1 MASPISSESS
11 STLTQ
16 GNQAQGTAWQT
27 TTALFAPTQFLAALM
42 EGKTTELSR
51 PIVYKPFGF
60 LKSIDLRTV
69 NLKLEDIR
77 YKFGWELILFREM
90 GACQTQEPVGASER
104 EIGSLDEVFLFHHG
118 LDDISSL
125 GLFPEQETGPET
137 GPEVF
142 RDDLGEDLSKDEGG
156 SSGQME

>member
-16 GNQAQGTAWQT
+16 GNQTQGTAWQT
-27 TTALFAPTQFLAALM
+27 TTALFAPTQFLTALM

-69 NLKLEDIR
+69 NLKLEDIP
-77 YKFGWELILFREM
+77 YKFGWELILFGET
-90 GACQTQEPVGASER
+90 GACQTQEPVGTSER
-104 EIGSLDEVFLFHHG
+104 EIRCLDEVFLFDHG

-125 GLFPEQETGPET
+125 GLFPEQETGPE
-137 GPEVF
+137 VF
-142 RDDLGEDLSKDEGG
+142 RDDLGEDL
-156 SSGQME
+156 